1 MGEVLQI
8 LSYSKLNK
16 TKTLVSAREVMA
28 KNVKKKNPMAQKHN
42 LKRFQRTQG
51 ISLKNW
57 SIKKDSYSK
66 KALGTLLQ
74 NIKKENEQKCKR

>member
-1 MGEVLQI
+1 MIQH
-8 LSYSKLNK
+8 NK

-51 ISLKNW
+51 ISLKN
-57 SIKKDSYSK
+57 
-66 KALGTLLQ
+66 
-74 NIKKENEQKCKR
+74 